1 MNLSREQIEIINR
14 CRKSVTFFLSN
25 FGKIKHPSA
34 GILPFK
40 PFKYQKHA
48 LDCFRKYRL
57 NIFRKCRQAGISKI
71 SGAFAT
77 WFALFHSHKTILIVS
92 RVNEDAM
99 GFLRENIVFL
109 YEHLPDWMVQLW
121 KPLKQNEHEIIFPN
135 GSKIKSLTSHP
146 DVLRSNA
153 SSLNIID
160 EAAFI
165 QGMDVLWA
173 GGWPCVRG
181 DTLIQ
186 TSGGLQ
192 EIANLASGGNP
203 WKDHSIEVA
212 TDIGYQISDK
222 AYISGKTPTVK
233 LTSYLGL
240 EIEGTGHHRV
250 RIIDES
256 GDYVWQQLDTIKCG
270 DLIAHM
276 PGTFQGRRQ
285 LLDDGREL
293 CEDFA
298 EILGLYVGD
307 GFVSSS
313 PHRLK
318 IVFDPQDV
326 ATRDYTVA
334 KFNALKFDIQTAAYP
349 ETEYDTQN
357 FRLNSKPFVEYMLRN
372 GLKSKTRAQDAQ
384 IPAIILRSDRSVL
397 CAFLRGLFD
406 SDGWCYQS
414 STAMKLGFSTT
425 STKLAIQV
433 QTALHALGILSR
445 RIMVETDHT
454 PDRNDL
460 RYSDQPYWRV
470 DVWDAKSKIR
480 FRELIGFI
488 TKRKQACLDAFKQDA
503 SASEIQHSALVSEFA
518 SEVLRQM
525 MSDDT
530 FRNCTDNRKWNLY
543 RIRRI
548 GQIKFDT
555 AKELIREFRLK
566 SRLAQYITQ
575 GLHFDIIEHIEN
587 GETETFDLSVPANNT
602 YLANGIVS
610 HNTLQHGGNVIV
622 ISTCV
627 VPTTYVF
634 SRNGMAQIGD
644 FDNGHSG
651 FSAYDGPDILS
662 QTGLSQPTKYYKR
675 DAEATKKLIT
685 KMGYEL
691 ESTHKHRLWIC
702 RDREPAGWAFADEV
716 RPGDYVPIIR
726 GRNVF
731 GDDDL
736 LGFVDGPDQ
745 RHPSSLKID
754 YIDEE
759 LAYMLGVILAEG
771 YVADTYVTVTSGDSQ
786 IHDKFKNNA
795 LGLNWATEDRDTHIR
810 CCSTRFVRFLKWFG
824 FTKTTASYKVLPRRL
839 WSCSRRIISAFLR
852 GLYDGDGHSRTR
864 DGEIGYT
871 STSRELI
878 RQLRVMLC
886 NYGIICREEYHR
898 PYTKEFKLNG
908 REYVSDCRESW
919 QLIIR
924 SGEADKFYEIIG
936 FGLGRKNVNQ
946 EKTRTSREFVP
957 NVRYWLGELRKVSDL
972 SIGELTRRGVN
983 AASLLF
989 KTRKRD
995 LTKRT
1000 VVEKLVEKLKDY
1012 QDYEPYK
1019 MLKSLIDP
1027 SIYWDIIKTVED
1039 GWGETVDFSI
1049 PDDPTFWSNG
1059 LMSHNTNGVGN
1070 WYWSTCTD
1078 AESGLNGFN
1087 PVMVNWWDM
1096 DWAIEYQDPLSKM
1109 PKRIAPCDNIRKSVT
1124 ADEVSKYGR
1133 YWSPWLEEQ
1142 YRGLQEQGEGW
1153 KFKQEVLASFIG
1165 SGNTVLPE
1173 EVLSTMALT
1182 VEDPSHKVTGRQTY
1196 IHPVSGEAEELNFD
1210 FSDPEEGLWI
1220 WEQPVLATPDK
1231 KRGDVLIEKGA
1242 PAHSYVCGVDI
1253 STGKAKDFS
1262 AIQVFDVDTMEQVAE
1277 FMARVLPR
1285 DLVRYIDRIAR
1296 WYNCATLVIERNN
1309 GGDIIVDELRYNMM
1323 YPKLWRKK
1331 DINDKPQP
1339 ASAKSRRKGRPLK
1352 VSHYGFMTTQ
1362 SSKASLNKYMLDYF
1376 REKDGYAIYSR
1387 RLLKQLN
1394 TYVRKRD
1401 RIGRDTNR
1409 TEAEDG
1415 AGNFDDLVMAA
1426 ALALVALSDN
1436 LQVDATNLMPT
1447 GSNSSYK
1454 SQTGPM
1460 ILTDAGML
1468 EVQEDL
1474 SEKGGSQ
1481 LLMPMSLSPDDV
1493 PELAA
1498 QRVIDAYT
1506 VQLGGIPMSG
1516 AKPVVVPNK
1525 FFYEKTDHA

>member
-212 TDIGYQISDK
+212 TDIGYQLSDK

-334 KFNALKFDIQTAAYP
+334 KFNALKFDIQTAAYA

-384 IPAIILRSDRSVL
+384 IPAIILRSDKSVL

-425 STKLAIQV
+425 SAKLAIQV

-518 SEVLRQM
+518 SEALRQM
-525 MSDDT
+525 MSNDT

-622 ISTCV
+622 IST
-627 VPTTYVF
+627 
-634 SRNGMAQIGD
+634 
-644 FDNGHSG
+644 
-651 FSAYDGPDILS
+651 
-662 QTGLSQPTKYYKR
+662 
-675 DAEATKKLIT
+675 
-685 KMGYEL
+685 
-691 ESTHKHRLWIC
+691 
-702 RDREPAGWAFADEV
+702 
-716 RPGDYVPIIR
+716 
-726 GRNVF
+726 
-731 GDDDL
+731 
-736 LGFVDGPDQ
+736 
-745 RHPSSLKID
+745 
-754 YIDEE
+754 
-759 LAYMLGVILAEG
+759 
-771 YVADTYVTVTSGDSQ
+771 
-786 IHDKFKNNA
+786 
-795 LGLNWATEDRDTHIR
+795 
-810 CCSTRFVRFLKWFG
+810 
-824 FTKTTASYKVLPRRL
+824 
-839 WSCSRRIISAFLR
+839 
-852 GLYDGDGHSRTR
+852 
-864 DGEIGYT
+864 
-871 STSRELI
+871 
-878 RQLRVMLC
+878 
-886 NYGIICREEYHR
+886 
-898 PYTKEFKLNG
+898 
-908 REYVSDCRESW
+908 
-919 QLIIR
+919 
-924 SGEADKFYEIIG
+924 
-936 FGLGRKNVNQ
+936 
-946 EKTRTSREFVP
+946 
-957 NVRYWLGELRKVSDL
+957 
-972 SIGELTRRGVN
+972 
-983 AASLLF
+983 
-989 KTRKRD
+989 
-995 LTKRT
+995 
-1000 VVEKLVEKLKDY
+1000 
-1012 QDYEPYK
+1012 
-1019 MLKSLIDP
+1019 
-1027 SIYWDIIKTVED
+1027 
-1039 GWGETVDFSI
+1039 
-1049 PDDPTFWSNG
+1049 
-1059 LMSHNTNGVGN
+1059 TNGVGN

-1165 SGNTVLPE
+1165 SGHTVLPE

-1262 AIQVFDVDTMEQVAE
+1262 AVQVFDVDTMEQVAE

-1474 SEKGGSQ
+1474 TEKGGSQ